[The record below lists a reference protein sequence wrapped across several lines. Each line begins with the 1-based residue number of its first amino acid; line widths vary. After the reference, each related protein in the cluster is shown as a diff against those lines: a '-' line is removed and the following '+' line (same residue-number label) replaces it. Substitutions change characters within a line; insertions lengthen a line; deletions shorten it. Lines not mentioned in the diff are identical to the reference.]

1 MLVDMQ
7 HIDDGHVLVAPVYEL
22 PQIDGFGTDI
32 EDHLVV
38 LYMSL
43 GTAVML
49 KSVFEGRLPNS

>member
-1 MLVDMQ
+1 MQ